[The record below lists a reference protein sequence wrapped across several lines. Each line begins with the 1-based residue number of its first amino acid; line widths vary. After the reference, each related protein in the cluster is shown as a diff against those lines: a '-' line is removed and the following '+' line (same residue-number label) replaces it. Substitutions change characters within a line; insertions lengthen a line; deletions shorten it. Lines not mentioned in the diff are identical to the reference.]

1 VVESRAEAELS
12 LNTTVQFADV
22 LDGDHLYDTT
32 KRPWSRRCWA
42 TRASSKSAMSVD
54 VLAQARA

>member
-12 LNTTVQFADV
+12 LNTKVQFADV

-32 KRPWSRRCWA
+32 KRP
-42 TRASSKSAMSVD
+42 
-54 VLAQARA
+54 